1 MSLFFAVLALL
12 ALAGVAAGVVALVTG
27 RGRDDLR
34 AVALPLAFVVA
45 LVGTAG
51 SLYFSEVAHFVP
63 CQLCWFQRICLYPL
77 TIVLGIAAWR
87 RDTNIRPYVIA
98 PAAIGLV
105 IAAYH
110 SWIQAFPPAGG
121 SSFCTAAAPCTERYV
136 WQFGFVSLPFMALC
150 AFAAVITAMALAG
163 PDRSPSRAVVATD
176 RRARVEELAR

>member
-34 AVALPLAFVVA
+34 AVALPMAFVVA

-77 TIVLGIAAWR
+77 TILLGIAAWR
-87 RDTNIRPYVIA
+87 RDAGIRTYVIVQ
-98 PAAIGLV
+98 AAIGLA

-110 SWIQAFPPAGG
+110 SWIQAFPPVGG

-136 WQFGFVSLPFMALC
+136 WQFGFVSLPFMAFC
-150 AFAAVITAMALAG
+150 AFAAIITAMVLA
-163 PDRSPSRAVVATD
+163 SPSRSFAAPVEG
-176 RRARVEELAR
+176 RGARVEELV